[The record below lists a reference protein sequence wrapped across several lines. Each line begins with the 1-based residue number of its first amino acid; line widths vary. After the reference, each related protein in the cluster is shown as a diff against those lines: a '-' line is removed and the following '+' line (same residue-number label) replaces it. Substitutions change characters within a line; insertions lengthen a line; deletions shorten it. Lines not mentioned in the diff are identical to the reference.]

1 MYIGHGTA
9 FDGLGSWSFGNDSA
23 MNVIIFGVDNSSTY
37 TNNCKNNFLVLPE
50 EKSLLT
56 ILMVVLR
63 QQRKNLV
70 LILVKQANKFAWV
83 CITMVIIVIYVKI
96 FSLVCSVFIIE

>member
-50 EKSLLT
+50 EPTDNIDGSTEAAEKKLS
-56 ILMVVLR
+56 INFSKAR
-63 QQRKNLV
+63 
-70 LILVKQANKFAWV
+70 NKFAWV